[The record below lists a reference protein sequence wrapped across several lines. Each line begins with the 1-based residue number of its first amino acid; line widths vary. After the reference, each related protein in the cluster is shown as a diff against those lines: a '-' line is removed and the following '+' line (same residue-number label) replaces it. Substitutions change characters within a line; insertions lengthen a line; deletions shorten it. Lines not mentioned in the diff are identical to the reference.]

1 MQIWESTSLIS
12 EKEDLSSLEAEY
24 ITDEVYQ
31 SKVKDLL
38 RKYNHIRRT
47 RPDGNCFYRAF
58 AFAYFER
65 LLSHQREYEKYDPF
79 TYAFDL

>member
-12 EKEDLSSLEAEY
+12 EKEDLGSLEAEY

-38 RKYNHIRRT
+38 RKYNYIRRT

-65 LLSHQREYEKYDPF
+65 LLSHQREYEE
-79 TYAFDL
+79 

>member
-12 EKEDLSSLEAEY
+12 EKEELGSLEAEY

-31 SKVKDLL
+31 AKVKDLL
-38 RKYNHIRRT
+38 RKYDHIRRT

-65 LLSHQREYEKYDPF
+65 LLSNQREYEE
-79 TYAFDL
+79 